1 MLWSTLICGGDG
13 TPQIYSA
20 ISRKFLG
27 KLQAPV
33 PKCIM
38 GSIFL
43 ASEKSGTKSQVWKVL
58 TRKQQKASAKAIV
71 LGFTQIIYLHKI
83 VYFLIS

>member
-1 MLWSTLICGGDG
+1 MH
-13 TPQIYSA
+13 Y
-20 ISRKFLG
+20 
-27 KLQAPV
+27 
-33 PKCIM
+33 
-38 GSIFL
+38 

-71 LGFTQIIYLHKI
+71 LGFTQIIYLDKI